1 MGVDIKSLSPKAQKQ
16 VYEKLISEQK
26 SKAGAKNGTRKGE
39 FPSEIESPSKR
50 SKYGAKKVTV
60 NGIQFDSK
68 REARRYLDLSAMEM
82 AGQIRDLQLQVK
94 FELIPSQRID
104 GKVVERSCDYV
115 ADFTYY
121 DKDGWYVVED
131 TKGMKTKDYI
141 IKRKLMLYIHKI
153 RIREV

>member
-1 MGVDIKSLSPKAQKQ
+1 MGVDVRSLSPKAQKQ
-16 VYEKLISEQK
+16 VYEKLVESQK
-26 SKAGAKNGTRKGE
+26 LNAGAK
-39 FPSEIESPSKR
+39 S
-50 SKYGAKKVTV
+50 GAKKVTI

-68 REARRYLDLSAMEM
+68 REARSYLDLSAMEM